1 MEKKR
6 KTRGKWLLALGALL
20 MAAGL
25 CMLALQPS
33 VLQYCIVAPTDEAAP
48 EPSGQAEQTAQQEE
62 SGALQKLCEAWQTRV
77 GGRPLRSPFGGLHR
91 RAGLRLRPLRR
102 GRQRHGDVDGGGR
115 KLVFGLPALPR
126 LRPADDSSRNCKD
139 GDRLIVL
146 DEPLAFKLFPTAD
159 PIGRELTIGTE
170 RYEVIGVVRYRRS
183 VGEYEQYQAYIPYT
197 SAAEDRL
204 PMEIVEVCGA
214 ALPQSGASRAFEDAG
229 ENWQA
234 GGTFIDTDKEAM
246 RGGIVARALA
256 IALGLYLILYLLR
269 RLNRRTAGVG
279 VDIRARLQTEYFRD
293 MLPGLL
299 PRSGLLALGYAA
311 LLAAAYG
318 VLTLAIEPM
327 YVFTEWI
334 PDVLVELSSITER
347 FWQLTSAAAAP
358 IVIRTQEYAEIRF
371 WSGLVRWG
379 AISALT
385 GALVMALSA
394 RRGKR
399 QEQRITTKQ
408 RREAS
413 LPPAVNRI
421 LALTAPPPSARV
433 FLPPS
438 LPRAICAGRRCSA
451 RRRRC
456 SCTSPASK
464 AGRRTPPPRARRI
477 PSGRAT

>member
-48 EPSGQAEQTAQQEE
+48 EPSGQEAAGQEAQTAKQE
-62 SGALQKLCEAWQTRV
+62 SGALKALYDAWQTRV
-77 GGRPLRSPFGGLHR
+77 GEDLSEVLSAASIAARDYGFALSGEGGSATATLTAVGESWFAVYPRYLVSGRLMTQQEL
-91 RAGLRLRPLRR
+91 
-102 GRQRHGDVDGGGR
+102 
-115 KLVFGLPALPR
+115 K
-126 LRPADDSSRNCKD
+126 N

-214 ALPQSGASRAFEDAG
+214 ALPQSGASRAFEDAA

-234 GGTFIDTDKEAM
+234 GGTFTDTDKEAM

-269 RLNRRTAGVG
+269 RLNRRTAGLG
-279 VDIRARLQTEYFRD
+279 ADIRARLRREYFRD

-299 PRSGLLALGYAA
+299 PRFGLLALGYAA

-358 IVIRTQEYAEIRF
+358 TAIRTKEYAEVRF

-394 RRGKR
+394 RRGKDR
-399 QEQRITTKQ
+399 NKE
-408 RREAS
+408 
-413 LPPAVNRI
+413 
-421 LALTAPPPSARV
+421 
-433 FLPPS
+433 
-438 LPRAICAGRRCSA
+438 
-451 RRRRC
+451 
-456 SCTSPASK
+456 
-464 AGRRTPPPRARRI
+464 
-477 PSGRAT
+477 

>member
-6 KTRGKWLLALGALL
+6 KLRGKWLLALGTLL
-20 MAAGL
+20 MAVALG
-25 CMLALQPS
+25 MLQTQPS

-48 EPSGQAEQTAQQEE
+48 EASGQAEQTTQQEE
-62 SGALQKLCEAWQTRV
+62 SGALQKLCEAWQTRAEEDLSEVLSAASIAARDYGFALSGEGGSATATLTAV
-77 GGRPLRSPFGGLHR
+77 GENWFS
-91 RAGLRLRPLRR
+91 
-102 GRQRHGDVDGGGR
+102 VY
-115 KLVFGLPALPR
+115 PR
-126 LRPADDSSRNCKD
+126 LKD

-183 VGEYEQYQAYIPYT
+183 VGEYEQYQAYIPYA

-204 PMEIVEVCGA
+204 PMEIVEVCGV

-299 PRSGLLALGYAA
+299 PRFCLLALGYAA
-311 LLAAAYG
+311 LLAAAFG

-358 IVIRTQEYAEIRF
+358 IFIRTQEYAEIRF

-379 AISALT
+379 ALSALT

-394 RRGKR
+394 RRGSEKNK
-399 QEQRITTKQ
+399 E
-408 RREAS
+408 
-413 LPPAVNRI
+413 
-421 LALTAPPPSARV
+421 
-433 FLPPS
+433 
-438 LPRAICAGRRCSA
+438 
-451 RRRRC
+451 
-456 SCTSPASK
+456 
-464 AGRRTPPPRARRI
+464 
-477 PSGRAT
+477 

>member
-48 EPSGQAEQTAQQEE
+48 EPSGQEAAGQEAQTAKQE
-62 SGALQKLCEAWQTRV
+62 SGALKALYDAWQTRV
-77 GGRPLRSPFGGLHR
+77 GEDLSEVLSAASIAARDYGFALSGEGGTATATLTAVGEGWFDVYPRYLVSGRLMTGQELR
-91 RAGLRLRPLRR
+91 
-102 GRQRHGDVDGGGR
+102 
-115 KLVFGLPALPR
+115 
-126 LRPADDSSRNCKD
+126 D

-146 DEPLAFKLFPTAD
+146 DEPLAFKLFPTVD
-159 PIGRELTIGTE
+159 PIGRELTIGSE

-204 PMEIVEVCGA
+204 PMEIVEVCGV

-229 ENWQA
+229 ENWQD

-299 PRSGLLALGYAA
+299 PRFCLLALGYAA
-311 LLAAAYG
+311 LLAAAFG

-358 IVIRTQEYAEIRF
+358 IFIRTQEYAEIRF

-379 AISALT
+379 ALSALT

-394 RRGKR
+394 RRGRDKNK
-399 QEQRITTKQ
+399 E
-408 RREAS
+408 
-413 LPPAVNRI
+413 
-421 LALTAPPPSARV
+421 
-433 FLPPS
+433 
-438 LPRAICAGRRCSA
+438 
-451 RRRRC
+451 
-456 SCTSPASK
+456 
-464 AGRRTPPPRARRI
+464 
-477 PSGRAT
+477 

>member
-1 MEKKR
+1 M
-6 KTRGKWLLALGALL
+6 
-20 MAAGL
+20 
-25 CMLALQPS
+25 
-33 VLQYCIVAPTDEAAP
+33 
-48 EPSGQAEQTAQQEE
+48 AQQEE
-62 SGALQKLCEAWQTRV
+62 SGALQKLCEAWQTRAEEDLSEVLSAASIAARDYGFALSGEGGSATATLTAV
-77 GGRPLRSPFGGLHR
+77 GENWFSVYPRYLVSGRLMTQQEL
-91 RAGLRLRPLRR
+91 
-102 GRQRHGDVDGGGR
+102 
-115 KLVFGLPALPR
+115 
-126 LRPADDSSRNCKD
+126 KD

-214 ALPQSGASRAFEDAG
+214 ALPQSGASRAFEDAA

-234 GGTFIDTDKEAM
+234 GGTFTDTDKEAM

-256 IALGLYLILYLLR
+256 LALGLYLILYLLR
-269 RLNRRTAGVG
+269 RLNRRTAGLG
-279 VDIRARLQTEYFRD
+279 ADIRARLRREYFRD

-299 PRSGLLALGYAA
+299 PRFLLLALGYAA

-358 IVIRTQEYAEIRF
+358 IAIRTKEYAEVRF

-379 AISALT
+379 ALSALT

-394 RRGKR
+394 RRGSEKNK
-399 QEQRITTKQ
+399 E
-408 RREAS
+408 
-413 LPPAVNRI
+413 
-421 LALTAPPPSARV
+421 
-433 FLPPS
+433 
-438 LPRAICAGRRCSA
+438 
-451 RRRRC
+451 
-456 SCTSPASK
+456 
-464 AGRRTPPPRARRI
+464 
-477 PSGRAT
+477 

>member
-48 EPSGQAEQTAQQEE
+48 EASGQAEQTTQQEE
-62 SGALQKLCEAWQTRV
+62 TGALQKLCEAWQTRV
-77 GGRPLRSPFGGLHR
+77 EEDLLEVLSAASIAARDYGFAFSGEGGTATATLTAVGESWFAVYPRYLVSG
-91 RAGLRLRPLRR
+91 RLMTEQEL
-102 GRQRHGDVDGGGR
+102 
-115 KLVFGLPALPR
+115 
-126 LRPADDSSRNCKD
+126 KD

-159 PIGRELTIGTE
+159 PIGRELTIGSE
-170 RYEVIGVVRYRRS
+170 RYEVVGVVRYRRS

-204 PMEIVEVCGA
+204 PMEIVEVCGV

-229 ENWQA
+229 ENWQD

-269 RLNRRTAGVG
+269 RLNRRTAGLG
-279 VDIRARLQTEYFRD
+279 ADIRARLRREYFRD

-299 PRSGLLALGYAA
+299 PHFGLLALGYAA

-358 IVIRTQEYAEIRF
+358 IAIRTKEYAEIRF

-394 RRGKR
+394 RRGKDR
-399 QEQRITTKQ
+399 NKE
-408 RREAS
+408 
-413 LPPAVNRI
+413 
-421 LALTAPPPSARV
+421 
-433 FLPPS
+433 
-438 LPRAICAGRRCSA
+438 
-451 RRRRC
+451 
-456 SCTSPASK
+456 
-464 AGRRTPPPRARRI
+464 
-477 PSGRAT
+477 

>member
-1 MEKKR
+1 MEVLSAASIAAR
-6 KTRGKWLLALGALL
+6 DYGFAFSGEGGTATATLTAVGENWFSVYPRYLVSGRL
-20 MAAGL
+20 M
-25 CMLALQPS
+25 
-33 VLQYCIVAPTDEAAP
+33 T
-48 EPSGQAEQTAQQEE
+48 EQE
-62 SGALQKLCEAWQTRV
+62 
-77 GGRPLRSPFGGLHR
+77 LR
-91 RAGLRLRPLRR
+91 
-102 GRQRHGDVDGGGR
+102 
-115 KLVFGLPALPR
+115 
-126 LRPADDSSRNCKD
+126 D

-170 RYEVIGVVRYRRS
+170 RYEVVGVVRYRRS

-214 ALPQSGASRAFEDAG
+214 ALPQSGASRAFEDAA

-234 GGTFIDTDKEAM
+234 GGTFTDTDKEAM

-269 RLNRRTAGVG
+269 RLNCRTAGLG
-279 VDIRARLQTEYFRD
+279 ADIRARLRREYFRD

-299 PRSGLLALGYAA
+299 PRFLLLALGYAA

-358 IVIRTQEYAEIRF
+358 IFIRTQEYAEIRF

-379 AISALT
+379 ALSALT

-394 RRGKR
+394 RRGSEKNK
-399 QEQRITTKQ
+399 E
-408 RREAS
+408 
-413 LPPAVNRI
+413 
-421 LALTAPPPSARV
+421 
-433 FLPPS
+433 
-438 LPRAICAGRRCSA
+438 
-451 RRRRC
+451 
-456 SCTSPASK
+456 
-464 AGRRTPPPRARRI
+464 
-477 PSGRAT
+477 

>member
-48 EPSGQAEQTAQQEE
+48 EPSGQESAGQEAQTAKQE
-62 SGALQKLCEAWQTRV
+62 SGALKALYDAWQTRAEEDLSEVLSAASITARDYGFALSGEGGSATATLTAV
-77 GGRPLRSPFGGLHR
+77 GENWFSVYPRYLVSGRLMTQQEL
-91 RAGLRLRPLRR
+91 
-102 GRQRHGDVDGGGR
+102 
-115 KLVFGLPALPR
+115 
-126 LRPADDSSRNCKD
+126 KD

-159 PIGRELTIGTE
+159 PIGRELTVGTE
-170 RYEVIGVVRYRRS
+170 RYEVVGVVRYRRS
-183 VGEYEQYQAYIPYT
+183 VGEYEQYQAYIPYA

-204 PMEIVEVCGA
+204 PMEVVEVCGV

-299 PRSGLLALGYAA
+299 PRFCLLALGYAA
-311 LLAAAYG
+311 LLAAAFG

-358 IVIRTQEYAEIRF
+358 IFIRTQEYAEIRF

-379 AISALT
+379 ALSALT

-394 RRGKR
+394 RR
-399 QEQRITTKQ
+399 
-408 RREAS
+408 REDR
-413 LPPAVNRI
+413 N
-421 LALTAPPPSARV
+421 
-433 FLPPS
+433 
-438 LPRAICAGRRCSA
+438 
-451 RRRRC
+451 
-456 SCTSPASK
+456 K
-464 AGRRTPPPRARRI
+464 E
-477 PSGRAT
+477 

>member
-48 EPSGQAEQTAQQEE
+48 EPSGQEAAGQEAQTAKQE
-62 SGALQKLCEAWQTRV
+62 SGALKALYDAWQTRV
-77 GGRPLRSPFGGLHR
+77 GEDLSEVLSAASIAARDYGFALSGEGGSATATLTAVGENWFSVYPRYLVSGRLMTEQEL
-91 RAGLRLRPLRR
+91 
-102 GRQRHGDVDGGGR
+102 
-115 KLVFGLPALPR
+115 
-126 LRPADDSSRNCKD
+126 KD
-139 GDRLIVL
+139 GNRCIVL

-159 PIGRELTIGTE
+159 PIGRELTIGSE

-214 ALPQSGASRAFEDAG
+214 ALPQSGASRAFEDAA

-269 RLNRRTAGVG
+269 RLNRRTAGLG
-279 VDIRARLQTEYFRD
+279 ADIRARLRREYFRD

-299 PRSGLLALGYAA
+299 PRFLLLALGYAA

-358 IVIRTQEYAEIRF
+358 IAIRTKEYAEVRF

-394 RRGKR
+394 RRGSEKNK
-399 QEQRITTKQ
+399 EQQ
-408 RREAS
+408 
-413 LPPAVNRI
+413 
-421 LALTAPPPSARV
+421 
-433 FLPPS
+433 
-438 LPRAICAGRRCSA
+438 
-451 RRRRC
+451 
-456 SCTSPASK
+456 
-464 AGRRTPPPRARRI
+464 
-477 PSGRAT
+477 

>member
-48 EPSGQAEQTAQQEE
+48 EPSGQESAGQEAQTAKQE
-62 SGALQKLCEAWQTRV
+62 SGALKALYDAWQTRAEEDLSEVLSAASITARDYGFAFSGEGGSATATLTAV
-77 GGRPLRSPFGGLHR
+77 GENWFSVYPRYLVSGRLMTEQELR
-91 RAGLRLRPLRR
+91 
-102 GRQRHGDVDGGGR
+102 
-115 KLVFGLPALPR
+115 
-126 LRPADDSSRNCKD
+126 D

-146 DEPLAFKLFPTAD
+146 DEPLAFKLFPTVD
-159 PIGRELTIGTE
+159 PIGRELTIGSE

-204 PMEIVEVCGA
+204 PMEVVEVCGV

-229 ENWQA
+229 ENWQD

-269 RLNRRTAGVG
+269 RLNRRAASFGAN
-279 VDIRARLQTEYFRD
+279 IRARLQTEYFRD

-299 PRSGLLALGYAA
+299 PRFFRLALGYAA
-311 LLAAAYG
+311 LLAAALG

-358 IVIRTQEYAEIRF
+358 IAIRTKEYAEVRF

-394 RRGKR
+394 RRGKDR
-399 QEQRITTKQ
+399 NKE
-408 RREAS
+408 
-413 LPPAVNRI
+413 
-421 LALTAPPPSARV
+421 
-433 FLPPS
+433 
-438 LPRAICAGRRCSA
+438 
-451 RRRRC
+451 
-456 SCTSPASK
+456 
-464 AGRRTPPPRARRI
+464 
-477 PSGRAT
+477 

>member
-48 EPSGQAEQTAQQEE
+48 EPSGQEAAGQEAQTAKQE
-62 SGALQKLCEAWQTRV
+62 SGALKALYDAWQTRV
-77 GGRPLRSPFGGLHR
+77 GEDLSEVLSAASIAARDYGFALSGEGGSATATLTAVGENWFSVYPRYLVSGRLMTQQEL
-91 RAGLRLRPLRR
+91 
-102 GRQRHGDVDGGGR
+102 
-115 KLVFGLPALPR
+115 
-126 LRPADDSSRNCKD
+126 KD

-229 ENWQA
+229 ENWQD

-269 RLNRRTAGVG
+269 RLNRRAASFSAN
-279 VDIRARLQTEYFRD
+279 IRARLQTEYFRD

-299 PRSGLLALGYAA
+299 PRFGLLALGYAA

-358 IVIRTQEYAEIRF
+358 IFIRTKEYAEIRF

-379 AISALT
+379 ALSALT

-394 RRGKR
+394 RRGSAK
-399 QEQRITTKQ
+399 TK
-408 RREAS
+408 E
-413 LPPAVNRI
+413 
-421 LALTAPPPSARV
+421 
-433 FLPPS
+433 
-438 LPRAICAGRRCSA
+438 
-451 RRRRC
+451 
-456 SCTSPASK
+456 
-464 AGRRTPPPRARRI
+464 
-477 PSGRAT
+477 

>member
-48 EPSGQAEQTAQQEE
+48 EPSGQESAGQEAQTAKQE
-62 SGALQKLCEAWQTRV
+62 SGALKALYDAWQTRV
-77 GGRPLRSPFGGLHR
+77 GEDLSEVLSAASIAARDYGFALSGEGGSATATLTAVGENWFSVYPRSLVSGRLMTQQEL
-91 RAGLRLRPLRR
+91 
-102 GRQRHGDVDGGGR
+102 
-115 KLVFGLPALPR
+115 
-126 LRPADDSSRNCKD
+126 KD

-159 PIGRELTIGTE
+159 PIGCELTIGTE

-204 PMEIVEVCGA
+204 PMEIVEVCGV

-229 ENWQA
+229 ENWQD

-246 RGGIVARALA
+246 RGGIVARVLA

-299 PRSGLLALGYAA
+299 PRFGLLALGYAA

-358 IVIRTQEYAEIRF
+358 IFIRTKEYAEIRF

-379 AISALT
+379 ALSALT

-394 RRGKR
+394 RRGKDR
-399 QEQRITTKQ
+399 NKE
-408 RREAS
+408 
-413 LPPAVNRI
+413 
-421 LALTAPPPSARV
+421 
-433 FLPPS
+433 
-438 LPRAICAGRRCSA
+438 
-451 RRRRC
+451 
-456 SCTSPASK
+456 
-464 AGRRTPPPRARRI
+464 
-477 PSGRAT
+477 

>member
-48 EPSGQAEQTAQQEE
+48 EPSGQEEQTAQQEE

-77 GGRPLRSPFGGLHR
+77 GEDLSEVLSAASIAARDYGFALSGEGGSATATLTAVGENWFSVYPRYLVSGRLMTQQEL
-91 RAGLRLRPLRR
+91 
-102 GRQRHGDVDGGGR
+102 
-115 KLVFGLPALPR
+115 
-126 LRPADDSSRNCKD
+126 KD

-204 PMEIVEVCGA
+204 PMEIVEVCGV

-229 ENWQA
+229 ENWQD

-269 RLNRRTAGVG
+269 RLNRRAASFGAN
-279 VDIRARLQTEYFRD
+279 IRARLQTEYFRD

-299 PRSGLLALGYAA
+299 PR
-311 LLAAAYG
+311 
-318 VLTLAIEPM
+318 
-327 YVFTEWI
+327 
-334 PDVLVELSSITER
+334 
-347 FWQLTSAAAAP
+347 
-358 IVIRTQEYAEIRF
+358 
-371 WSGLVRWG
+371 
-379 AISALT
+379 
-385 GALVMALSA
+385 
-394 RRGKR
+394 
-399 QEQRITTKQ
+399 
-408 RREAS
+408 
-413 LPPAVNRI
+413 
-421 LALTAPPPSARV
+421 
-433 FLPPS
+433 FLP
-438 LPRAICAGRRCSA
+438 AGAGLRRPA
-451 RRRRC
+451 RRRLWRFD
-456 SCTSPASK
+456 
-464 AGRRTPPPRARRI
+464 AGHRADVRLYRVDT
-477 PSGRAT
+477 GRAGGTFLHH

>member
-48 EPSGQAEQTAQQEE
+48 EPSGQEAAGQEAQTAKQE
-62 SGALQKLCEAWQTRV
+62 SGALKALYDAWQTRV
-77 GGRPLRSPFGGLHR
+77 GEDLSEVLSAASIAARDYGFALSGEGGSATATLTAVGENWFSVYPRYLVSGRLMT
-91 RAGLRLRPLRR
+91 
-102 GRQRHGDVDGGGR
+102 QRE
-115 KLVFGLPALPR
+115 L
-126 LRPADDSSRNCKD
+126 KD

-170 RYEVIGVVRYRRS
+170 RYEVVGVVRYRRS
-183 VGEYEQYQAYIPYT
+183 VGEYEQYAAYIPYT

-269 RLNRRTAGVG
+269 RLNRRAASFGAN
-279 VDIRARLQTEYFRD
+279 IRARLQTEYFRD

-299 PRSGLLALGYAA
+299 PRILLLALGYAA
-311 LLAAAYG
+311 LLAAAFG

-358 IVIRTQEYAEIRF
+358 IFIRTQEYAEIRF

-379 AISALT
+379 ALSALT

-394 RRGKR
+394 RRGRDKNK
-399 QEQRITTKQ
+399 E
-408 RREAS
+408 
-413 LPPAVNRI
+413 
-421 LALTAPPPSARV
+421 
-433 FLPPS
+433 
-438 LPRAICAGRRCSA
+438 
-451 RRRRC
+451 
-456 SCTSPASK
+456 
-464 AGRRTPPPRARRI
+464 
-477 PSGRAT
+477 

>member
-48 EPSGQAEQTAQQEE
+48 EPSGQEAAGQEAQTAKQE
-62 SGALQKLCEAWQTRV
+62 SGALKALYDAWQTRV
-77 GGRPLRSPFGGLHR
+77 GEDLSEVLSAASIAARDYGFALSGEGGSATATLTAVGENWISVYPRYLVSGRLMTEQEL
-91 RAGLRLRPLRR
+91 
-102 GRQRHGDVDGGGR
+102 
-115 KLVFGLPALPR
+115 
-126 LRPADDSSRNCKD
+126 KD

-214 ALPQSGASRAFEDAG
+214 ALPQSGASRAFEDAA

-256 IALGLYLILYLLR
+256 IVLGLYLILYLLR
-269 RLNRRTAGVG
+269 RLNCRAASFGAN
-279 VDIRARLQTEYFRD
+279 IRARLQTEYFRD

-299 PRSGLLALGYAA
+299 PRFFLLALGYAA

-318 VLTLAIEPM
+318 VLTLAIGPM

-358 IVIRTQEYAEIRF
+358 ISIRTKEYAEIRF

-379 AISALT
+379 ALSALT

-394 RRGKR
+394 RRGSEKNK
-399 QEQRITTKQ
+399 E
-408 RREAS
+408 
-413 LPPAVNRI
+413 
-421 LALTAPPPSARV
+421 
-433 FLPPS
+433 
-438 LPRAICAGRRCSA
+438 
-451 RRRRC
+451 
-456 SCTSPASK
+456 
-464 AGRRTPPPRARRI
+464 
-477 PSGRAT
+477 